1 VKTRWGSEWK
11 AASLAWRD
19 KVSGIGFTGE
29 HLAYRHNFMDLD
41 PQYSDKMGDPL
52 LRFTLDWTEH
62 EHRQR
67 VYAAEIQMKIAKA
80 MGVKFDETHPVKSKY
95 NVVQYQTTHIQG
107 GAVMGTSPENSVV
120 NTNLQHWNVPNL
132 WVIGASAFPQTAS
145 GNPTLTALALTYRAA
160 DAFIAPHAGRPKET
174 A

>member
-1 VKTRWGSEWK
+1 
-11 AASLAWRD
+11 
-19 KVSGIGFTGE
+19 
-29 HLAYRHNFMDLD
+29 
-41 PQYSDKMGDPL
+41 
-52 LRFTLDWTEH
+52 
-62 EHRQR
+62 
-67 VYAAEIQMKIAKA
+67 MKIAKA
-80 MGVKFDETHPVKSKY
+80 MGVKFDETRPVSNKY

-160 DAFIAPHAGRPKET
+160 DAFIAPHAARSLREIQLQASLDHPNIAAVHNAFWVGEDLVLVMELIDGRSLRRVPGPT
-174 A
+174 GPGR

>member
-1 VKTRWGSEWK
+1 
-11 AASLAWRD
+11 
-19 KVSGIGFTGE
+19 
-29 HLAYRHNFMDLD
+29 
-41 PQYSDKMGDPL
+41 
-52 LRFTLDWTEH
+52 
-62 EHRQR
+62 
-67 VYAAEIQMKIAKA
+67 
-80 MGVKFDETHPVKSKY
+80 VKSKY

-107 GAVMGTSPENSVV
+107 GAVMGTSPDNSVV

-160 DAFIAPHAGRPKET
+160 DAFIAPHAGKSKTT